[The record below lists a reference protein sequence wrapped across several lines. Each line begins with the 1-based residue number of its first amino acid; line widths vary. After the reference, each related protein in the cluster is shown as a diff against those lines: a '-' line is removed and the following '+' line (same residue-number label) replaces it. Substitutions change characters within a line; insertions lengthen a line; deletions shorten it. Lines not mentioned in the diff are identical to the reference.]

1 MLFFHND
8 RFLLLI
14 LSIIFKKFLWVNL
27 HRPINILVLLYKK
40 DKIPSRNISP
50 IDENITVSSSFS
62 EQLWILWNSSSSWRK
77 YTYPLLFPC
86 VFSPCASASTQS
98 LSWLNSSSF
107 YYMALYDNRLASWST
122 FSWLSCSWKVTT
134 RNENRFFGFLFFFP
148 VSSDFCSYYSCFLIF
163 FSFSSFSSSLLVSR
177 FLLMSVKTLRLVS
190 YF

>member
-77 YTYPLLFPC
+77 YTYPLLFPR

-134 RNENRFFGFLFFFP
+134 RNENRFFGFFFFFLCLLTSVHIIHAFLFFF
-148 VSSDFCSYYSCFLIF
+148 I
-163 FSFSSFSSSLLVSR
+163 
-177 FLLMSVKTLRLVS
+177 
-190 YF
+190 